1 MDRPLWIQVVEGQV
15 KEVWDTYPPG
25 EANTWAANGWRE
37 AVEVHPDLIPNRE
50 METPHTF
57 DLESVPA
64 RIVWG
69 KREITFEERRDSMK
83 SGAIGQF
90 QFFVQRQVQ
99 SLQNGGT
106 YDDAAIAAEKTVMD
120 AKVAAL
126 DAASTHEDLDA
137 IQ

>member
-25 EANTWAANGWRE
+25 EANTWASSGWRE
-37 AVEVHPDLIPNRE
+37 AVEVHPTLVPNRE
-50 METPHTF
+50 IETAHSFNLDVT
-57 DLESVPA
+57 PA
-64 RIVWG
+64 QIVWG

-83 SGAIGQF
+83 SQAIGAF

-106 YDDAAIAAEKTVMD
+106 YDDAAIAAEKAKMD
-120 AKVAAL
+120 TAVAAL
-126 DAASTHEDLDA
+126 DAATTHEDLDA
-137 IQ
+137 LL